1 MGFEL
6 LRYGYAS
13 AMMLLGFLGCLALGV
28 AQYPSSAAGGW
39 ASRTKKFAGS
49 ARPCIGDAA

>member
-13 AMMLLGFLGCLALGV
+13 AMMLLGFLGCLTIAVWQFVLVRRWRLGL
-28 AQYPSSAAGGW
+28 
-39 ASRTKKFAGS
+39 GS
-49 ARPCIGDAA
+49 

>member
-28 AQYPSSAAGGW
+28 AQYAVIRRWRLGLSH
-39 ASRTKKFAGS
+39 
-49 ARPCIGDAA
+49 